1 MREIYRR
8 LARSPG
14 SSLAA
19 LGVLLSAATIVLF
32 LTDLQTRY
40 RDRIAAA
47 KTDAQSFAKILAEHA
62 ALTFEDVDRVLLE
75 AAAIRRNSLS
85 GKYADP
91 GGANAALYQLQ
102 KSSSVL
108 VAIGW
113 TDALGKVLAHS
124 YDHALPRSNISGMS
138 HFVAQRDSTDDRLYI
153 SPPIFQ
159 RPATNGSPR
168 PRGG

>member
-1 MREIYRR
+1 MQGIYRK

-19 LGVLLSAATIVLF
+19 LGVLLSAATSVLF
-32 LTDLQTRY
+32 LTDLESRY

-47 KTDAQSFAKILAEHA
+47 KTDAHSFAKILAEHA

-85 GKYADP
+85 GKYIEP
-91 GGANAALYQLQ
+91 GATNVALRQLQ

-113 TDALGKVLAHS
+113 TDASGEVLAHS
-124 YDHALPRSNISGMS
+124 YDH
-138 HFVAQRDSTDDRLYI
+138 
-153 SPPIFQ
+153 
-159 RPATNGSPR
+159 
-168 PRGG
+168 